1 MSLLQSELASACRM
15 QLELASACRMQSAL
29 ALAMAAS
36 LLELGSV
43 TAASLLQLG

>member
-1 MSLLQSELASACRM
+1 MSLLQSELASACW
-15 QLELASACRMQSAL
+15 MQSAL

-43 TAASLLQLG
+43 MAASLLQLG